1 MNVKVNF
8 HPESALGHALLRWWQ
23 GLEADKGARAELR
36 RAHDLTAVTLT
47 ASYQRFYRQML
58 AAGWPE
64 DAEPWRNDRLAAIA
78 GLLAHVKVLDSRRLA
93 EILSEGERPPF
104 SELRFRRL
112 LEAPTLDDV
121 YLGLRRAL
129 PIIANKANIHELAT
143 DLLFWGDK
151 VKKQWA
157 YAYHWPKKSTN

>member
-1 MNVKVNF
+1 MNDKVNF
-8 HPESALGHALLRWWQ
+8 HSESALGQTLLRWWQ
-23 GLEADKGARAELR
+23 GLESDKGARAELR
-36 RAHDLTAVTLT
+36 RSHDLTAVALT
-47 ASYQRFYRQML
+47 AAYQRFYRQML
-58 AAGWPE
+58 SAGWPE
-64 DAEPWRNDRLAAIA
+64 NAEPWRNDRLAAIA
-78 GLLAHVKVLDSRRLA
+78 GLLCHVKVQDSRKLPV
-93 EILSEGERPPF
+93 ILSEGDRPPF

-129 PIIANKANIHELAT
+129 PIIGHQANIHQLAN

-151 VKKQWA
+151 VKKEWA

>member
-1 MNVKVNF
+1 MNDKVNF
-8 HPESALGHALLRWWQ
+8 DPKSALGHALIRWWE
-23 GLEADKGARAELR
+23 GLESDKGARAELR

-47 ASYQRFYRQML
+47 AAYQRFYRQML
-58 AAGWPE
+58 AVGWPE

-78 GLLAHVKVLDSRRLA
+78 GLLAHVKVLDSRKLPV
-93 EILSEGERPPF
+93 ILSEGERPPF

-121 YLGLRRAL
+121 YIGLRRAL
-129 PIIANKANIHELAT
+129 PIIGYQANIHQLAN

-151 VKKQWA
+151 VKKEWA
-157 YAYHWPKKSTN
+157 YAYHWPKKPTN